1 MIGLLMKQLVLF
13 HFPGKLQI
21 GPTGQ
26 VELKL
31 TMDSIWKKPFG
42 LNYLAFGNMI
52 LSIGIQPGVPIPIIG
67 IFIHVELIF
76 LSVHS
81 Q

>member
-1 MIGLLMKQLVLF
+1 MKQLFLF

-31 TMDSIWKKPFG
+31 TMDNIWKKPFG

-67 IFIHVELIF
+67 IFM
-76 LSVHS
+76 
-81 Q
+81 QN